1 MPNITFT
8 SVSFTGPFEDLV
20 KLHRLLSTDKDIS
33 HTLLPVPP
41 FTQSGKAYFGDAE
54 KMSEQQAV
62 YNRCKKAYGYESD
75 YDFVND
81 VWGSKWGIADVQVH
95 DKELTQGATSFSVS
109 WQSAWCPAYGLIY
122 VLARLFPTIEVDAN
136 SEDECNMYEPHDI
149 VLKDPQDIVEL
160 IAVGQTKK
168 PRGYMQADGFADIV
182 NHGDDDKQ
190 YAYLV
195 EYACQEPENDEDED
209 DDDRVAEPKPREKIP
224 THIGLTFLKAEAY
237 LNGFICG
244 TAYAVQ
250 AGPQLDVLNL
260 WLPKK

>member
-20 KLHRLLSTDKDIS
+20 KLHRLLSDDKDIS

-41 FTQSGKAYFGDAE
+41 FSQSGKAYFGDAE
-54 KMSEQQAV
+54 KMSEQQAI
-62 YNRCKKAYGYESD
+62 YNLCKKAYGYESD

-81 VWGSKWGIADVQVH
+81 VWGSKWGIANVDVH
-95 DKELTQGATSFSVS
+95 TKELTPGATSFSVS

-149 VLKDPQDIVEL
+149 VLKDPQGLVDLLAI
-160 IAVGQTKK
+160 GQTKK
-168 PRGYMQADGFADIV
+168 CRGILQTDGFADIV

-190 YAYLV
+190 YAYLI
-195 EYACQEPENDEDED
+195 EYEVKEPENDEDE

-224 THIGLTFLKAEAY
+224 EHIGLTFLKAEAY
-237 LNGFICG
+237 LNGFVCG

-250 AGPQLDVLNL
+250 AGPQLDVLKL
-260 WLPKK
+260 WLPNK

>member
-41 FTQSGKAYFGDAE
+41 FDQHGKAYYGDAE
-54 KMSEQQAV
+54 KMAEQQAI
-62 YNRCKKAYGYESD
+62 YNLCKKAYGYESD

-81 VWGSKWGIADVQVH
+81 VWGSKWGIADVEVF
-95 DKELTQGATSFSVS
+95 DKELTPGANSFSVS
-109 WQSAWCPAYGLIY
+109 WRSAWCPAYGL
-122 VLARLFPTIEVDAN
+122 
-136 SEDECNMYEPHDI
+136 MYEPHDI
-149 VLKDPQDIVEL
+149 VLKNPQGLVDL
-160 IAVGQTKK
+160 IAMGQTKK
-168 PRGYMQADGFADIV
+168 PRGFLQADGFADIV
-182 NHGDDDKQ
+182 NHGDDATQ

-195 EYACQEPENDEDED
+195 EYAVQEPENDEDED
-209 DDDRVAEPKPREKIP
+209 YDRVAEPKPREKIP
-224 THIGLTFLKAEAY
+224 EHIGHTFLKAEAY
-237 LNGFICG
+237 LNGFVCG

-260 WLPKK
+260 WFPKK